1 MSRNLPK
8 ILFRFL
14 SLLVFFGVGVAAEAK
29 PPNIVLILS
38 DDQSYTDYGFM
49 GHPHIETPHLDK
61 LASESALFKR
71 GYVPTALCRPA
82 LMTIATGLYSHQNKT
97 TGNDPASTPE
107 NAAHAEKA
115 GKTAKEL
122 LISHVDE
129 TGTVAKWLGEAGYVS
144 HQSGKWWEGSYQRGG
159 FTEGMTRGY
168 PDKGGRHG
176 DDGLKIGREGMD
188 PIFDFIDRSTAEEKP
203 FFVWYAPFLPHT
215 PHNPPQRL
223 LDKYIAKGVQERI
236 AKYYANCEWLD
247 ETVGQLMQ
255 KLDDTGVAEDTLV
268 IYVTDNGWIQSKT
281 GSYAERS
288 KRSPN
293 EGGTRNP
300 IMFRWPGTI
309 PAADRS
315 ELCSSL
321 DIVPTIL
328 AAAGA
333 KGPHD
338 FPGLNLLS
346 KLESGDAIDRD
357 TLYGESFA
365 HDIAD
370 IENPQAS
377 LLYRWVIKGND
388 KLLLTYDGHPGKMKY
403 PPQGGEA
410 QLYDLKKDPDETAN
424 LAADQPEKVAA
435 LSALLDDWYVA
446 DQRQVG
452 KVTKVAPKERTPSRK
467 AKGKAKGM
475 GKGAAAKKQAAA
487 PRKNAD
493 RPNIL
498 LLYADDQRNH
508 TLGCAGHPVVK
519 TPNID
524 RLAGE
529 GVRFENAFVST
540 STCWVGRSSLFTG
553 CYERRHLYRAKP
565 GPLDP
570 ELCQTSYFAVLK
582 EAGYRTGHLGKEHVS
597 IADESAELMW
607 DVRQKI
613 SRRPYHKAMEDGT
626 TRHETQIL
634 GDWGID
640 FLKEQPKDQ
649 PFCLQVS
656 FNATH
661 AEDGD
666 KRPGIGHFPWP
677 KVTDGMYE
685 DQEMPLPPLNDPAIY
700 EAQPDFLKE
709 SINRQRYFWRW
720 DTPEKYQTNMRAYF
734 RMLSGIDHVVG
745 RLVEQLE
752 EQGLAD
758 NTIIVYTADNGYYL
772 GDRGFAGK
780 WTHYDESLRV
790 PLVVY
795 DPRLPQEKQGRV
807 LPEMA
812 LNSDIGS
819 TLIELSGLP
828 APETHTGRSLAPL
841 LRGDKVS
848 DWRKDFLCEFLAVPG
863 TIPRWEGVRGESMTY
878 ARYFVDGVDKPPY
891 EFLFDLEKDPDQLV
905 NLALENADHP
915 QLKRMRHRTDA
926 LVAENGPAMK
936 DIGGVQRSS
945 KKKVEKTPAPSKAK
959 TVPSKKSASIP
970 TKAKAAATNSRGEQP
985 DVVFIIVDDLND
997 YLGYLGGHP
1006 NAISPN
1012 IDALAGSGMAF
1023 TQAYCNSPQ
1032 CRPSRTSLNHG
1043 VYAFNSGTYF
1053 NTGFKEETK
1062 ITTPTIQQ
1070 FFMENGYRVAS
1081 GGKVFHGNPGKHG
1094 DALFKKPGDPKPPKG
1109 KDNFNAYGSPND
1121 GYALDATD
1129 EEMSDYKVASW
1140 AVEQWNAETEKPLFM
1155 SVGFFRPHRPLQV
1168 PAPWFEKFPI
1178 DSIQRPTEPAEGDDW
1193 DDMPEFARKLAR
1205 SHAHKNMHDGLSDH
1219 EHIVKHD
1226 QWDATLQAYLA
1237 SVAFVDAQIGRFLD
1251 ALDKD
1256 PRGRETVVMLVS
1268 DHGWHLG
1275 EKKHWCKGAIW
1286 EQTLRI
1292 PFIVRAPGVEAGA
1305 ISEQPVSLI
1314 DVYPSLVDL
1323 AGLPIP
1329 DYLDG
1334 NSIKPQLED
1343 PTARRDPAIS
1353 IYGEANTSIRSRDW
1367 RYIRYE
1373 DGSEELYHHRKDPN
1387 EWTNQADNPKHA
1399 GIKEALSKFIPKNP
1413 HSGLKVQDWFDK
1425 FQSQAATSH

>member
-1 MSRNLPK
+1 MKSLVK
-8 ILFRFL
+8 SLAAVLF
-14 SLLVFFGVGVAAEAK
+14 VGVMLHAAEAK
-29 PPNIVLILS
+29 PPNVVLILS
-38 DDQSYTDYGFM
+38 DDHSYTDYSFM
-49 GHPHIETPHLDK
+49 GHPHIETPHLDQ

-82 LMTIATGLYSHQNKT
+82 LMTLATGLYSHQNKI
-97 TGNDPASTPE
+97 TGNDPAGTPE
-107 NAAHAEKA
+107 NAAHADKA
-115 GKTAKEL
+115 GKSAREL
-122 LISHVDE
+122 LISNVDRI
-129 TGTVAKWLGEAGYVS
+129 GTVAKWIGEKGYVS

-176 DDGLKIGREGMD
+176 DDGLKIGRQGME
-188 PIFDFIDRSTAEEKP
+188 PIFDFIDRSVEGEKP

-215 PHNPPQRL
+215 PHDPPQDL
-223 LDKYIAKGVQERI
+223 AAKYEAKGVHERV
-236 AKYYANCEWLD
+236 AKYYANIERLD
-247 ETVGQLMQ
+247 DTVGLLME
-255 KLDDTGVAEDTLV
+255 KLDDAGIAEDTLV
-268 IYVTDNGWIQSKT
+268 IYVTDNGWIQTET
-281 GSYAERS
+281 GSYADRS

-309 PAADRS
+309 PAADRP
-315 ELCSSL
+315 ELCSSI

-328 AAAGA
+328 AAADA
-333 KGPHD
+333 EGPHD
-338 FPGLNLLS
+338 FPGLNLLPE
-346 KLESGDAIDRD
+346 LESGDAIDRD

-370 IENPQAS
+370 IKNPQAS

-388 KLLLTYDGHPGKMKY
+388 KLLLTYDGAPGKMKY
-403 PPQGGEA
+403 PPRGGEA
-410 QLYDLKKDPDETAN
+410 QLYDLKKDPNEETN
-424 LAADQPEKVAA
+424 LATQNPKRVKE
-435 LSALLDDWYVA
+435 LSSLLDEWYAA

-452 KVTKVAPKERTPSRK
+452 KVTEVEPKERTPNRK
-467 AKGKAKGM
+467 AKGKVKATPTGK
-475 GKGAAAKKQAAA
+475 GKGAAAKKETAA
-487 PRKNAD
+487 PDKNAT

-498 LLYADDQRNH
+498 LLYADDQRDH
-508 TLGCAGHPVVK
+508 TLGCAGHPIVK

-529 GVRFENAFVST
+529 GVRFENSFVST
-540 STCWVGRSSLFTG
+540 STCWVGRACLFTST
-553 CYERRHLYRAKP
+553 YERRHLYRAKP
-565 GPLDP
+565 GALDP
-570 ELCQTSYFAVLK
+570 ELCETSFFAVLK
-582 EAGYRTGHLGKEHVS
+582 DAGYRTGHLGKEHVN
-597 IADESAELMW
+597 IADESAALMW
-607 DVRQKI
+607 DVREKLF
-613 SRRPYHKAMEDGT
+613 RRPFFKEMEDGS

-640 FLKEQPKDQ
+640 FIKEQPKDQ
-649 PFCLQVS
+649 PFCLQIS

-685 DQEMPLPPLNDPAIY
+685 DQEMPLPPLKDPAIY
-700 EAQPDFLKE
+700 EAEPDFLKE
-709 SINRQRYFWRW
+709 SINRQRFFWRW

-734 RMLSGIDHVVG
+734 RMISGIDHVVG

-780 WTHYDESLRV
+780 WTHYDQSLRV

-795 DPRLPQEKQGRV
+795 DPRLPKSMQGRV

-812 LNSDIGS
+812 LNSDVGT
-819 TLIELSGLP
+819 TLIELAGLP
-828 APETHTGRSLAPL
+828 TPDTHTGRSLAPL
-841 LRGDKVS
+841 IRGDRVR
-848 DWRKDFLCEFLAVPG
+848 DWRSDFLCEFLAVPKS
-863 TIPRWEGVRGESMTY
+863 IPRWEGVRGRHMSY
-878 ARYFVDGVDKPPY
+878 ARYFLDGTDQAPQ
-891 EFLFDLEKDPDQLV
+891 EFLYDLQKDPDQLV
-905 NLALENADHP
+905 NLADAEEEHP
-915 QLKRMRHRTDA
+915 HLKRMRERTDA
-926 LVAENGPAMK
+926 LVTEYGPEMK
-936 DIGGVQRSS
+936 DIGEVQRPSGRTKKKSDASSEKNDTPAAEATAKGEDSGETAKS
-945 KKKVEKTPAPSKAK
+945 KKADDY
-959 TVPSKKSASIP
+959 
-970 TKAKAAATNSRGEQP
+970 P

-1012 IDALAGSGMAF
+1012 IDALADSGMAF
-1023 TQAYCNSPQ
+1023 PHAYCNSPQ

-1043 VYAFNSGTYF
+1043 VYASNTGTYF
-1053 NTGFKEETK
+1053 NAKFEEETK
-1062 ITTPTIQQ
+1062 IETPTMQQ

-1094 DALFKKPGDPKPPKG
+1094 DSLLARPKDPKPPKG
-1109 KDNFNAYGSPND
+1109 EDTFNAYGSPAD
-1121 GYALDATD
+1121 GYALDASD

-1140 AVEQWNAETEKPLFM
+1140 AIDEWNSETEKPLFM

-1168 PAPWFEKFPI
+1168 PAPWFDKFPI
-1178 DSIQRPTEPAEGDDW
+1178 DSIKRPAEPAEGDDW

-1205 SHAHKNMHDGLSDH
+1205 SHAHKNMHNGLSDH
-1219 EHIVKHD
+1219 EDIVKREL
-1226 QWDATLQAYLA
+1226 WDETLQAYLA

-1251 ALDKD
+1251 ALESN
-1256 PRGRETVVMLVS
+1256 PRGRDTVIMLTS

-1286 EQTLRI
+1286 EQTLKV

-1305 ISEQPVSLI
+1305 INLEPVSLI

-1323 AGLPIP
+1323 ADLEVP
-1329 DYLDG
+1329 DFLDG
-1334 NSIKPQLED
+1334 NSIKPQLYD
-1343 PTARRDPAIS
+1343 PKAERAPAVS
-1353 IYGEANTSIRSRDW
+1353 FYGEANTSIRSRDW

-1373 DGSEELYHHRKDPN
+1373 DGSEELYHHQEDPN
-1387 EWTNQADNPKHA
+1387 EWTNEADNPEHA
-1399 GIKEALSKFIPKNP
+1399 SIKKELSKFIPKNP
-1413 HSGLKVQDWFDK
+1413 HSGIKVQEWFDK
-1425 FQSQAATSH
+1425 YQP